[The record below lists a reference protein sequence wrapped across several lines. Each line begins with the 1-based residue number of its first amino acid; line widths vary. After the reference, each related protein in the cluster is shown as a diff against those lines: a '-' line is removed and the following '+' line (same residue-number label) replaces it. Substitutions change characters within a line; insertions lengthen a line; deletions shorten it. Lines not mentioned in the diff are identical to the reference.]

1 MFPFENRKAKTTPF
15 DVPRPWFIPAI
26 NYWRALQILKK
37 TPFREL
43 WAATKKEA
51 PGLLAVFVFV
61 GVCLLSVVFTACWLV
76 FTALKFIYRCIVGL
90 FSWMLKK

>member
-1 MFPFENRKAKTTPF
+1 MFLFDNRKSKTATP
-15 DVPRPWFIPAI
+15 DVPTPGFIPAI
-26 NYWRALQILKK
+26 NYWRALQILKQ

-43 WAATKKEA
+43 WAAAKKEA

-61 GVCLLSVVFTACWLV
+61 GACLLSLVFTICWLV
-76 FTALKFIYRCIVGL
+76 VTALKLIYRIIVGL